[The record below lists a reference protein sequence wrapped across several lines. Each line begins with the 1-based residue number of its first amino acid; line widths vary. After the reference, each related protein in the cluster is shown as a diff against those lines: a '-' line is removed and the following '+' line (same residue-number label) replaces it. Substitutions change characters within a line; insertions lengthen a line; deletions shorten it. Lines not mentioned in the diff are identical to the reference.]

1 MFRWLMPH
9 TNLHELNL
17 DWIISTV
24 KSMLETVE
32 PLAATVTDLQVRTA
46 ELESDVASLSERV
59 AVLESGVQ
67 RIIYSGVPVC
77 TTSTSETTHKTVRT
91 YTVQGVEVQD
101 AGWQFPGGAQPWDDF
116 RIATDVHVQVGA
128 DRYTMDQ
135 ILEDRMVGH
144 NDNDPNTTAC
154 LVTLDTET
162 GVLTFNFTKLVFPAV
177 NDPDY
182 EGMVMTLYYGHLEP

>member
-24 KSMLETVE
+24 KTMQEAVE

-46 ELESDVASLSERV
+46 ELEDDVASLSERV

-67 RIIYSGVPVC
+67 RIIYSGVPTC
-77 TTSTSETTHKTVRT
+77 TETTNPSTHKINRN
-91 YTVQGVEVQD
+91 YTVQGVAVQD

-116 RIATDVHVQVGA
+116 RIATDVHIQVGA
-128 DRYTMDQ
+128 NRYTMTQ
-135 ILEDRMVGH
+135 ILEDRMTG
-144 NDNDPNTTAC
+144 
-154 LVTLDTET
+154 LLDGSESGDVCSVILNSET
-162 GVLTFNFTKLVFPAV
+162 GVLTFNFTPFVFPAV
-177 NDPDY
+177 DDPDY
-182 EGMVMTLYYGHLEP
+182 EGMTMTLYYGHLAP